1 MEGQRSPADP
11 TPHGSPAYPDV
22 PWAPIDHSS
31 AGRPFP
37 SAAYRGEPAWAGDN
51 APATIT
57 PAQRLTAL
65 FEVIVC
71 SPFVTQVVIGILLMA
86 IGLTVTEA
94 DGYLSL
100 RYVVWLSLIDT
111 VAITVL
117 AIALLRARDESPRAV
132 FLGGRDPLR
141 EIVVGVLLV
150 PASFALIMAAAL
162 VIQGV
167 APMLRNPEG
176 NPLADLLRSPLQA
189 ALFALV
195 TMIAGGL
202 REELQRAFILHRF
215 DQYLGGGLLGLVLFS
230 VTFGLGH
237 RVQGWDATIMT
248 GLLGVMWGAV
258 YLRRRSVVGPAVCHA
273 LFNLIEV
280 VYHGSQA

>member
-1 MEGQRSPADP
+1 M
-11 TPHGSPAYPDV
+11 
-22 PWAPIDHSS
+22 
-31 AGRPFP
+31 
-37 SAAYRGEPAWAGDN
+37 
-51 APATIT
+51 
-57 PAQRLTAL
+57 
-65 FEVIVC
+65 
-71 SPFVTQVVIGILLMA
+71 
-86 IGLTVTEA
+86 
-94 DGYLSL
+94 
-100 RYVVWLSLIDT
+100 
-111 VAITVL
+111 
-117 AIALLRARDESPRAV
+117 
-132 FLGGRDPLR
+132 FLGVRDPLR
-141 EIVVGVLLV
+141 EVLVGVLLV
-150 PASFALIMAAAL
+150 PASFALIISAAL

-167 APMLRNPEG
+167 APLLRNPEG
-176 NPLADLLRSPLQA
+176 NPLADLLRSPLQT

-280 VYHGSQA
+280 AYHGSQT